1 MYKLYAMRGM
11 IVQDIDRF
19 ISNRLPSDTLEKLN
33 MTHEELRSLIEKQP
47 YVSVKSLDS
56 LTESEMLELEFLVSA
71 VGGFEDVVETNF
83 DSDIKN

>member
-1 MYKLYAMRGM
+1 MYKLYVMEGM
-11 IVQDIDRF
+11 IIQDIDRF
-19 ISNRLPSDTLEKLN
+19 ISTRLPSDTLEKLN
-33 MTHEELRSLIEKQP
+33 MTHEEIKSLIEKQP

-56 LTESEMLELEFLVSA
+56 LTESEMVELEFLVDA

>member
-1 MYKLYAMRGM
+1 MMRQRV
-11 IVQDIDRF
+11 IPTALD
-19 ISNRLPSDTLEKLN
+19 KLN

-56 LTESEMLELEFLVSA
+56 LTDSEMLELEFLVSA

-83 DSDIKN
+83 DSDVKN

>member
-1 MYKLYAMRGM
+1 MYKLYVMKGM
-11 IVQDIDRF
+11 IIQDIDRF
-19 ISNRLPSDTLEKLN
+19 ISTRLPSDTLKKLN
-33 MTHEELRSLIEKQP
+33 MTHEELKSLIEKQP

-56 LTESEMLELEFLVSA
+56 LTESEMLELEFLVDA